1 MLSILLVQFIIKDVI
16 MKNLFLALLATFTFS
31 MAPMTFADDHGGA
44 DTEQGEEKKKKDSA
58 DC

>member
-1 MLSILLVQFIIKDVI
+1 

-31 MAPMTFADDHGGA
+31 MAPATFADESKGGEG
-44 DTEQGEEKKKKDSA
+44 TEQGEDKKKKDSA

>member
-1 MLSILLVQFIIKDVI
+1 

-31 MAPMTFADDHGGA
+31 LSQVSIANDANGDGG
-44 DTEQGEEKKKKDSA
+44 TEQGEEKKKDSA